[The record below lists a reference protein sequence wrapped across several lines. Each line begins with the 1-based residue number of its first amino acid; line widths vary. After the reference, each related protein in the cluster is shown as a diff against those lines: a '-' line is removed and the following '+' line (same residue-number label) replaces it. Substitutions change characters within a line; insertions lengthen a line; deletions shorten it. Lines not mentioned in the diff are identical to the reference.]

1 MTGLIMAAQ
10 LILGLSILV
19 LLHEMGHF
27 LAAKAFGIKVE
38 KFYLFFDAW
47 GIKLLKFKYKDTEYG
62 KGWLPL
68 GGYVKIAGMIDESM
82 DKEQMKEEPKDWEF
96 RSKPAWQRLIVM
108 IGGVVVNLV
117 LGVALFTM
125 VILAFEKEYV
135 PISVLD
141 NGISP
146 YNIGLEAGFK
156 EGDKIIS
163 INNKKLVSFKDA
175 LSVSLVFGAD
185 VEVERDGEIVKF
197 TIDDEFYN
205 NYKESEDHALFE
217 PSSGRFEV
225 FQVMENRP
233 AYEAGIETGDV
244 ILSINEDI
252 EIINW
257 PQFSNVIREHRNE
270 EISLSILRN
279 GDTLDK
285 SLTVDSL
292 GIGIMRNMNADFP
305 TQKYGFGQAI
315 YYGWSDAMEMLRLN
329 ITGLGKI
336 FKGQEKATDSLQ
348 GPIGIA
354 QIYGGV
360 WDWHKFWYI
369 TGLLSLILA
378 FMNILPIPALDGG
391 HVIFLLIEIITRRK
405 LSDRV
410 MGNIQMIGMLI
421 LFALMFFV
429 IGNDIFRLFK

>member
-1 MTGLIMAAQ
+1 
-10 LILGLSILV
+10 
-19 LLHEMGHF
+19 
-27 LAAKAFGIKVE
+27 
-38 KFYLFFDAW
+38 
-47 GIKLLKFKYKDTEYG
+47 
-62 KGWLPL
+62 
-68 GGYVKIAGMIDESM
+68 
-82 DKEQMKEEPKDWEF
+82 
-96 RSKPAWQRLIVM
+96 
-108 IGGVVVNLV
+108 
-117 LGVALFTM
+117 
-125 VILAFEKEYV
+125 
-135 PISVLD
+135 
-141 NGISP
+141 
-146 YNIGLEAGFK
+146 
-156 EGDKIIS
+156 
-163 INNKKLVSFKDA
+163 
-175 LSVSLVFGAD
+175 
-185 VEVERDGEIVKF
+185 
-197 TIDDEFYN
+197 
-205 NYKESEDHALFE
+205 
-217 PSSGRFEV
+217 
-225 FQVMENRP
+225 MENRP

-405 LSDRV
+405 LSDKL